1 MNCNNVR
8 ENLLDV
14 LAEGQTAPEVLAHLR
29 QCNAC
34 TQELEGL
41 RSTMALMDEWEAPEP
56 SPYFLTR
63 LQAHVR
69 EERQKEPVRSSIFAW
84 LRKPVMAASLAAA
97 LIVGGVTYRFG
108 LLPMIGDNANTA
120 QADNAA
126 VSDVESLDKNADLIV
141 NSDLIDEMSGGP
153 SDDVAEP

>member
-1 MNCNNVR
+1 MNCNDVR
-8 ENLLDV
+8 ENFLDV
-14 LAEGQTAPEVLAHLR
+14 LAGEQTAPEVLAHLR

-41 RSTMALMDEWEAPEP
+41 RGTMALLDDWEAPAP

-69 EERQKEPVRSSIFAW
+69 EEQQKAPVRSSIFAW

-97 LIVGGVTYRFG
+97 LIVGGVTYKFVMPVFERG
-108 LLPMIGDNANTA
+108 PVQAENAVT
-120 QADNAA
+120 
-126 VSDVESLDKNADLIV
+126 DVESLDKNADLIV
-141 NSDLIDEMSGGP
+141 NSDLIDEMTGGP

>member
-1 MNCNNVR
+1 MNCNDVH

-29 QCNAC
+29 QCSAC
-34 TQELEGL
+34 TQELESL
-41 RSTMALMDEWEAPEP
+41 RGTMALMDEWEAPEP

-97 LIVGGVTYRFG
+97 LIVGGVSYR
-108 LLPMIGDNANTA
+108 LLVPILYPPPAENAVT
-120 QADNAA
+120 
-126 VSDVESLDKNADLIV
+126 DVESLDKNADLIV

>member
-1 MNCNNVR
+1 MNCNDVR
-8 ENLLDV
+8 ENLIDV

-97 LIVGGVTYRFG
+97 LIVGGVTYRYVM
-108 LLPMIGDNANTA
+108 PMIDGNPPSVDT
-120 QADNAA
+120 AA
-126 VSDVESLDKNADLIV
+126 VTDVESLDKNADLIV

>member
-1 MNCNNVR
+1 MNCNDVR
-8 ENLLDV
+8 ENLIDV

-69 EERQKEPVRSSIFAW
+69 EERQKEPVRAGIFAW

-97 LIVGGVTYRFG
+97 LIVGGATYRFVVM
-108 LLPMIGDNANTA
+108 PVIDTSTPS
-120 QADNAA
+120 ADNAA
-126 VSDVESLDKNADLIV
+126 VTDVESLDKNADLIV

>member
-1 MNCNNVR
+1 MNCNDVR
-8 ENLLDV
+8 ENLMDV

-34 TQELEGL
+34 TQELESL
-41 RSTMALMDEWEAPEP
+41 RSTMALLDEWKAPEP

-69 EERQKEPVRSSIFAW
+69 EERQKEPVRSSILAW

-97 LIVGGVTYRFG
+97 LIVGGVTYRFVI
-108 LLPMIGDNANTA
+108 PMIESLGQTTN
-120 QADNAA
+120 A

>member
-1 MNCNNVR
+1 MNCNDVR

-41 RSTMALMDEWEAPEP
+41 RGTMALLDDWEAPAP

-69 EERQKEPVRSSIFAW
+69 EEQQKAPVRSSIFAW
-84 LRKPVMAASLAAA
+84 LRKPVAAASLAAA
-97 LIVGGVTYRFG
+97 LIVGGVTYRFVIPLIEG
-108 LLPMIGDNANTA
+108 PPIAENAVT
-120 QADNAA
+120 
-126 VSDVESLDKNADLIV
+126 DVESLDKNADLIV
-141 NSDLIDEMSGGP
+141 NSDLIDEMTGGP

>member
-41 RSTMALMDEWEAPEP
+41 RSTMALMDEWKAPEP

-69 EERQKEPVRSSIFAW
+69 EERQKQPQGWMAW
-84 LRKPVMAASLAAA
+84 LRRPALAVSLAAVLA
-97 LIVGGVTYRFG
+97 AGGLFMRLSNFTDAGNGPGSPTVS
-108 LLPMIGDNANTA
+108 
-120 QADNAA
+120 AA
-126 VSDVESLDKNADLIV
+126 VTDLESLDKNHD
-141 NSDLIDEMSGGP
+141 
-153 SDDVAEP
+153 

>member
-1 MNCNNVR
+1 MYCNDVR

-14 LAEGQTAPEVLAHLR
+14 LAGEQTAPEVLAHLR

-41 RSTMALMDEWEAPEP
+41 HGTMALLDEWEVPEP

-69 EERQKEPVRSSIFAW
+69 EERQKEPARSTIFAL

-97 LIVGGVTYRFG
+97 LIVGGVTYKFVM
-108 LLPMIGDNANTA
+108 PIIGSGPAPTENAVT
-120 QADNAA
+120 
-126 VSDVESLDKNADLIV
+126 DVESLDKNADLIV
-141 NSDLIDEMSGGP
+141 NSDLIDEMTGGP

>member
-63 LQAHVR
+63 LRAHVK
-69 EERQKEPVRSSIFAW
+69 EERETAPAVKWVAW
-84 LRKPVMAASLAAA
+84 LRRPVLAVSLATMIAA
-97 LIVGGVTYRFG
+97 GGLAYRLTVGTQVPPDGPPQVG
-108 LLPMIGDNANTA
+108 SAV
-120 QADNAA
+120 ADI
-126 VSDVESLDKNADLIV
+126 DSLDKNHDLILDTDLV
-141 NSDLIDEMSGGP
+141 NELSGGP

>member
-1 MNCNNVR
+1 MNCNDVR

-29 QCNAC
+29 QCEGC
-34 TQELEGL
+34 TQELENL
-41 RSTMALMDEWEAPEP
+41 RGTMALMDEWEAPEP

-69 EERQKEPVRSSIFAW
+69 EEREKAPARSSIFSW
-84 LRKPVMAASLAAA
+84 LRKPVMAASLAGA
-97 LIVGGVTYRFG
+97 LIVGGISYRYIV
-108 LLPMIGDNANTA
+108 PVIEQPSV
-120 QADNAA
+120 QADNA

-141 NSDLIDEMSGGP
+141 NSDLIDEMTGGP

>member
-1 MNCNNVR
+1 MNCNDVR
-8 ENLLDV
+8 ENLIDV

-69 EERQKEPVRSSIFAW
+69 EERQKEPVRAGIFAW

-97 LIVGGVTYRFG
+97 LIVGGATYRFVMPIIEG
-108 LLPMIGDNANTA
+108 PPV
-120 QADNAA
+120 QADNA
-126 VSDVESLDKNADLIV
+126 VTDVESLDKNADLIV
-141 NSDLIDEMSGGP
+141 NSDLIDEMTGGP

>member
-1 MNCNNVR
+1 MNCNDVR
-8 ENLLDV
+8 ENLIDV

-34 TQELEGL
+34 TQELEDL
-41 RSTMALMDEWEAPEP
+41 RSTMALMDEWESPEP

-97 LIVGGVTYRFG
+97 LIVGGVTYRFVIDV
-108 LLPMIGDNANTA
+108 PPP
-120 QADNAA
+120 ADNAA
-126 VSDVESLDKNADLIV
+126 VTDVESLDKNADLIV
-141 NSDLIDEMSGGP
+141 NSDLIDEMTGGP

>member
-8 ENLLDV
+8 ENFFDV
-14 LAEGQTAPEVLAHLR
+14 LAGEQAAPEVLAHLR

-41 RSTMALMDEWEAPEP
+41 RGTMALLDEDEWEVPEP

-63 LQAHVR
+63 LRAHVR
-69 EERQKEPVRSSIFAW
+69 EEQQKAPAGSSIFAW

-97 LIVGGVTYRFG
+97 LIVGGVTYKFVIPFIEG
-108 LLPMIGDNANTA
+108 GPA
-120 QADNAA
+120 QAENA
-126 VSDVESLDKNADLIV
+126 VTDVESLDKNADLIV
-141 NSDLIDEMSGGP
+141 NSDLID
-153 SDDVAEP
+153 

>member
-1 MNCNNVR
+1 MNCNDVR
-8 ENLLDV
+8 ENLIDV

-69 EERQKEPVRSSIFAW
+69 EERQNEPVRSSIFAW

-97 LIVGGVTYRFG
+97 LIVGGVTYRYVIDV
-108 LLPMIGDNANTA
+108 PPP
-120 QADNAA
+120 ADTAA
-126 VSDVESLDKNADLIV
+126 VTDVESLDKNADLIV

>member
-41 RSTMALMDEWEAPEP
+41 RSTMALMDEWEVPEP

-69 EERQKEPVRSSIFAW
+69 EERQKEPVRASIFAW

-97 LIVGGVTYRFG
+97 LIVGGVTYRFVM
-108 LLPMIGDNANTA
+108 PMIDANTSA
-120 QADNAA
+120 ADNAA
-126 VSDVESLDKNADLIV
+126 VTDVESLDKNADLIV

>member
-1 MNCNNVR
+1 MNCNDVR
-8 ENLLDV
+8 ENLIDV

-69 EERQKEPVRSSIFAW
+69 EERQKEPVRTSIFAW

-108 LLPMIGDNANTA
+108 MPMIDNNTPSV
-120 QADNAA
+120 DTAA
-126 VSDVESLDKNADLIV
+126 VTDVESLDKNADLIV

>member
-1 MNCNNVR
+1 MNCNDVR
-8 ENLLDV
+8 ENLIDV

-69 EERQKEPVRSSIFAW
+69 EERQKEPVRTSIFAW

-97 LIVGGVTYRFG
+97 LIVGGVTYRFVM
-108 LLPMIGDNANTA
+108 PMIDNNTPSV
-120 QADNAA
+120 DTAA
-126 VSDVESLDKNADLIV
+126 VTDVESLDKNADLIV

>member
-1 MNCNNVR
+1 MNCKDVR

-63 LQAHVR
+63 LRAHVR

-108 LLPMIGDNANTA
+108 IPLIFPPA
-120 QADNAA
+120 QAENA
-126 VSDVESLDKNADLIV
+126 VTDVESLDKNADLIV

>member
-1 MNCNNVR
+1 MNCNDVR

-14 LAEGQTAPEVLAHLR
+14 LAEEQSAPEVLAHLR

-41 RSTMALMDEWEAPEP
+41 RSTMALMDEWEVPEP

-69 EERQKEPVRSSIFAW
+69 EERQKEPVRSGIFAW

-97 LIVGGVTYRFG
+97 LIVGGVSYRFG
-108 LLPMIGDNANTA
+108 PSIFGPPL
-120 QADNAA
+120 QAENA

>member
-1 MNCNNVR
+1 MNCNDVR

-34 TQELEGL
+34 TQELESL
-41 RSTMALMDEWEAPEP
+41 RGTMALLDEWEAPEP

-97 LIVGGVTYRFG
+97 LVVGGVTYRFVI
-108 LLPMIGDNANTA
+108 PIIETPV
-120 QADNAA
+120 QADNAVA
-126 VSDVESLDKNADLIV
+126 DVESLDKNADLIV

>member
-1 MNCNNVR
+1 MNCNDVR

-14 LAEGQTAPEVLAHLR
+14 LAEEQSAPEVLAHLR

-63 LQAHVR
+63 LQAHMR
-69 EERQKEPVRSSIFAW
+69 EERQKEPVRSGIFAW

-97 LIVGGVTYRFG
+97 LIVGGVSYRFVM
-108 LLPMIGDNANTA
+108 PIVFPPPDT
-120 QADNAA
+120 AA

>member
-1 MNCNNVR
+1 MNCNDVR
-8 ENLLDV
+8 EKLMDV

-41 RSTMALMDEWEAPEP
+41 RGTMALLDEWEAPEP

-84 LRKPVMAASLAAA
+84 VRKPVMAASLAAA
-97 LIVGGVTYRFG
+97 LVVGGVTYRFVI
-108 LLPMIGDNANTA
+108 PIIENWQTTN
-120 QADNAA
+120 A

>member
-1 MNCNNVR
+1 MNCNDVR
-8 ENLLDV
+8 ENFLDV

-41 RSTMALMDEWEAPEP
+41 RGTMALLDEWEAPAP

-69 EERQKEPVRSSIFAW
+69 EEQQKAPVRSSIFAW

-97 LIVGGVTYRFG
+97 LIVGGVTYKFVIPIIEG
-108 LLPMIGDNANTA
+108 PPPTQNAVA
-120 QADNAA
+120 
-126 VSDVESLDKNADLIV
+126 DVESLDKNADLIV
-141 NSDLIDEMSGGP
+141 NSDLIDEMTGGP

>member
-1 MNCNNVR
+1 MNCNDVR
-8 ENLLDV
+8 ENLIDV

-97 LIVGGVTYRFG
+97 LIVGGVTYRYVM
-108 LLPMIGDNANTA
+108 PMIDGNPPS
-120 QADNAA
+120 ADTAA
-126 VSDVESLDKNADLIV
+126 VTDVESLDKNADLIV

>member
-1 MNCNNVR
+1 MNCNEVR
-8 ENLLDV
+8 EHLLDV

-29 QCNAC
+29 QCDAC

-41 RSTMALMDEWEAPEP
+41 RGTMALLDEWEVPEP

-84 LRKPVMAASLAAA
+84 LRKPVTAASLAAA
-97 LIVGGVTYRFG
+97 LIVGGVTYRFVAP
-108 LLPMIGDNANTA
+108 LINTPV
-120 QADNAA
+120 QAENA

-141 NSDLIDEMSGGP
+141 NSDLIDEMTGGP

>member
-1 MNCNNVR
+1 MNCNDVR
-8 ENLLDV
+8 ENLIDV

-97 LIVGGVTYRFG
+97 LIVGGVTYRYVM
-108 LLPMIGDNANTA
+108 PMIDANTA
-120 QADNAA
+120 STDNAA
-126 VSDVESLDKNADLIV
+126 VTDVESLDKNADLIV

>member
-1 MNCNNVR
+1 MNCNDVR
-8 ENLLDV
+8 ENLMDV

-34 TQELEGL
+34 TQELESL
-41 RSTMALMDEWEAPEP
+41 RSTMALLDEWEAPEP

-69 EERQKEPVRSSIFAW
+69 EERQKEPVGSSIFVW

-97 LIVGGVTYRFG
+97 LIVGGVTYRFVI
-108 LLPMIGDNANTA
+108 PMIESAGQTTN
-120 QADNAA
+120 A

>member
-8 ENLLDV
+8 ENLMDV
-14 LAEGQTAPEVLAHLR
+14 LAEEQSAPEVLAHLR

-34 TQELEGL
+34 TQELESL

-69 EERQKEPVRSSIFAW
+69 EERQKEPVRSSVFAW
-84 LRKPVMAASLAAA
+84 LRRPVMAASLAAA
-97 LIVGGVTYRFG
+97 LIVGGVSYRFVI
-108 LLPMIGDNANTA
+108 PMLYPPPVENAVA
-120 QADNAA
+120 
-126 VSDVESLDKNADLIV
+126 DVESLDKNADLIV
-141 NSDLIDEMSGGP
+141 NSDLIDEMSGDP

>member
-1 MNCNNVR
+1 MNCNDVR

-14 LAEGQTAPEVLAHLR
+14 LAEEQSAPEVLAHLR

-63 LQAHVR
+63 LQAHMR
-69 EERQKEPVRSSIFAW
+69 EERQKEPVRSGIFAW

-97 LIVGGVTYRFG
+97 LIVGGVSYRFVI
-108 LLPMIGDNANTA
+108 PMIINN
-120 QADNAA
+120 QPADNAA
-126 VSDVESLDKNADLIV
+126 VTDVESLDKNADLIV

>member
-69 EERQKEPVRSSIFAW
+69 EERQKEPVRSSVFAW

-97 LIVGGVTYRFG
+97 LIVGGISYRYIATSEPG
-108 LLPMIGDNANTA
+108 PSA

>member
-1 MNCNNVR
+1 MNCNDVR
-8 ENLLDV
+8 ENFLDV
-14 LAEGQTAPEVLAHLR
+14 LAGEQTAPEVLAHLR

-41 RSTMALMDEWEAPEP
+41 RGTMALLDDWEAPAP

-69 EERQKEPVRSSIFAW
+69 EEQQKAPVRSSIFAW

-97 LIVGGVTYRFG
+97 LIVGGVTYKFVM
-108 LLPMIGDNANTA
+108 PVIGHGPVQAENAVT
-120 QADNAA
+120 
-126 VSDVESLDKNADLIV
+126 DVESLDKNADLIV
-141 NSDLIDEMSGGP
+141 NSDLIDEMTGGP